1 MKYVVIVSAHPL
13 VRLGLH
19 TCLVG
24 TGEALEIHEVSS
36 FETLAV
42 REDRFDLA
50 IVDTRAG
57 PITALPTLVDRAARL
72 VLLTDVPASYLGCM
86 MLGHGFAGLLHLEDS
101 HDLIQAALG
110 SVLRGGTAM
119 SRLVAL
125 RELESIRSFL
135 PTRAAILARH
145 IALDSDD
152 YEIARELH
160 FDDEGVTYA
169 KRELRLRLGMTTP
182 RDLAA
187 FALRAGVITLQEF
200 IDSVPPTSE
209 GDS

>member
-1 MKYVVIVSAHPL
+1 M
-13 VRLGLH
+13 RQ
-19 TCLVG
+19 
-24 TGEALEIHEVSS
+24 
-36 FETLAV
+36 
-42 REDRFDLA
+42 DRFDLA

-72 VLLTDVPASYLGCM
+72 LLLTDVPASYLGCM

-101 HDLIQAALG
+101 TEPIQSALG

-152 YEIARELH
+152 NEVARELH
-160 FDDEGVTYA
+160 FDDEGVTA
-169 KRELRLRLGMTTP
+169 RP
-182 RDLAA
+182 RDCDRDPLC
-187 FALRAGVITLQEF
+187 RIGAG
-200 IDSVPPTSE
+200 
-209 GDS
+209 